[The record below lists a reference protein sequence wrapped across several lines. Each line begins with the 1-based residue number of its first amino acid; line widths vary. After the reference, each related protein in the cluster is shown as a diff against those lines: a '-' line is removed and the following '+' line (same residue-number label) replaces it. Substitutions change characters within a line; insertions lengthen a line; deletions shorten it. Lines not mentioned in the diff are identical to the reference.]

1 MPASLAVARSQ
12 PAATAP
18 LFSPLSL
25 GKLRLPNR
33 IVMAPLTRAR
43 ASEHGVPSEL
53 AAEYYAQRAA
63 AGLIVAEATAVSRQG
78 TGCDNWPGLYTSAQE
93 AGWRTITDAVHA
105 AGGRIVI
112 QLFHAG
118 RMSHPTFH
126 HGDLPVGPSPLAAGP
141 ATDLYDSVHP
151 FTQPRAL
158 SAAELADIPAQFGA
172 AAERAL
178 AAGFDGVEVHAANGY
193 LLDQFLRDG
202 ANRRD
207 DTYGGTPCNR
217 ARLLREV
224 TAAVI
229 RVCGSSRVGVR
240 ISPLSPT
247 NGMADSDPAATFT
260 QAARD
265 LASLGIGYL
274 HIIEPGVNGTLA
286 LPATAQS
293 PELASGFFRPLFPGL
308 IIAAGGHTAQTGAA
322 RIQHDQ
328 ADLIA
333 YGQLF
338 IANPDL
344 PARFRLNAPL
354 AQPHRATFYGGG
366 AAGYTDYPPLH
377 PTSNIRRRG
386 RLHRAAGP
394 GTWPASIPP

>member
-1 MPASLAVARSQ
+1 MSVSLTAAR
-12 PAATAP
+12 PGPTATAP
-18 LFSPLSL
+18 LFFPYWL
-25 GKLRLPNR
+25 GRLRLPNR

-43 ASEHGVPSEL
+43 ADEHGVPSEL
-53 AAEYYAQRAA
+53 AAKYYAQRAG
-63 AGLIVAEATAVSRQG
+63 AGLIIAEATAVSRQG
-78 TGCDNWPGLYTSAQE
+78 TGYGHWPGLYTAAQQ

-105 AGGRIVI
+105 AGGRIFV

-118 RMSHPTFH
+118 RMSHPVFH
-126 HGDLPVGPSPLAAGP
+126 HGELPVGPSPIAGGP
-141 ATDLYDSVHP
+141 ATELYDGVHP

-158 SAAELADIPAQFGA
+158 QAAELAGIAEQFHA

-178 AAGFDGVEVHAANGY
+178 AACFDGVEVHAGNGY

-202 ANRRD
+202 ANQRD
-207 DTYGGTPCNR
+207 DAYGGNPRNR

-229 RVCGSSRVGVR
+229 DVWGESRVGVR

-247 NGMADSDPAATFT
+247 NGMTDSDPAATFT

-265 LASLGIGYL
+265 LAALGLGYL
-274 HIIEPGVNGTLA
+274 HAIEPGVNGTLSA
-286 LPATAQS
+286 PASAQS
-293 PELASGFFRPLFPGL
+293 PQLASGFFRPLFPGT
-308 IIAAGGHTAQTGAA
+308 IIAAGGHTADTGTA
-322 RIQHDQ
+322 RIQQDQ

-344 PARFRLNAPL
+344 PTRFRLNAPL
-354 AQPHRATFYGGG
+354 AQPQRATFYGGG
-366 AAGYTDYPPLH
+366 AAGYTDYPPLT
-377 PTSNIRRRG
+377 PPAANILRREARSAKS
-386 RLHRAAGP
+386 H
-394 GTWPASIPP
+394 